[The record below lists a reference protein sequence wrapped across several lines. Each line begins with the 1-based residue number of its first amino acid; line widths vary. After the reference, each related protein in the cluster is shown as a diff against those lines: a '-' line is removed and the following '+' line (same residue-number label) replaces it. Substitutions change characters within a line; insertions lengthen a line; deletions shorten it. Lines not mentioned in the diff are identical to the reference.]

1 MVVHNPWNKAV
12 DLVEILEAAYC
23 VEQPEEAWLGGVLDA
38 ARPGL
43 DDGLGV
49 MAYTYDASNPT
60 NMQLRLVSSR
70 DALPA
75 LVEYFKASVAR
86 MPADWVETNYPNK
99 RTQVIR
105 DMPGWETF
113 MTLPARLDEN
123 HLIDDVI
130 GINGLDPS
138 LIGSMLGAYSSRR
151 HPLTP
156 RARATWNRIGTHL
169 AASFRLQRA
178 LQAKEPSAPTE
189 AVLAPSGRVLHAE
202 QPAQDRVVRD
212 ALSGACQ
219 SIERARTRKGR
230 QEGEISLSLWR
241 SLVSE
246 RWTLVDT
253 YERDG
258 KRYVVARR
266 NDVRLPRP
274 DALSPRER
282 QVLGFAVLGDSNKL
296 IAYELGISASTVG
309 VLLHRA
315 AQKLGCHSRVE
326 LLQRFKEL
334 LAAEPAV
341 PKKPTT
347 H

>member
-1 MVVHNPWNKAV
+1 VAVRDPWNKAV
-12 DLVEILEAAYC
+12 DLVEILEAAYR
-23 VEQPEEAWLGGVLDA
+23 VEQPEDAWLSGVLDA

-49 MAYTYDASNPT
+49 MAYTYDASNPKSF
-60 NMQLRLVSSR
+60 QLRCISSR
-70 DALPA
+70 DALPP
-75 LVEYFKASVAR
+75 LVEFFKASAANV
-86 MPADWVETNYPNK
+86 PADWVTANFPSK

-105 DMPGWETF
+105 DMPGWERF
-113 MTLPARLDEN
+113 MPLPHRLDES
-123 HLIDDVI
+123 HVVDDVI

-138 LIGSMLGAYSSRR
+138 LIGCMLGAYSSRPHR
-151 HPLTP
+151 LSS
-156 RARATWNRIGTHL
+156 RARQTWNRIGTHL
-169 AASFRLQRA
+169 AAGFRLQRA
-178 LQAKEPSAPTE
+178 IQTAKERSAPTE

-202 QPAQDRVVRD
+202 QPAQDRAQRD
-212 ALSGACQ
+212 ALTAACRR
-219 SIERARTRKGR
+219 IERARTRQGR
-230 QEGEISLSLWR
+230 LEGEISVSLWR

-266 NDVRLPRP
+266 NDVRPPRP

-282 QVLGFAVLGDSNKL
+282 QALSFAVLGDSNKL

-315 AQKLGCHSRVE
+315 AVKLNAKTRADLMARYCS
-326 LLQRFKEL
+326 
-334 LAAEPAV
+334 ASSPA
-341 PKKPTT
+341 PGSGS
-347 H
+347 

>member
-1 MVVHNPWNKAV
+1 MALRDPWNKAV
-12 DLVEILEAAYC
+12 ALVEILEAAYR
-23 VEQPEEAWLGGVLDA
+23 VEQPEEAWLAGVLDA

-49 MAYTYDASNPT
+49 MAYTYDASNPKDFK
-60 NMQLRLVSSR
+60 LRCLSSR
-70 DALPA
+70 DALPP
-75 LVEYFKASVAR
+75 LVEFFKASAANV
-86 MPADWVETNYPNK
+86 PADWVEANFPSR

-105 DMPGWETF
+105 DMPGWESF
-113 MTLPARLDEN
+113 MPLPHRLDED
-123 HLIDDVI
+123 HMVDDVI

-138 LIGSMLGAYSSRR
+138 LIGCMLGAYSSRAHR
-151 HPLTP
+151 LTS

-169 AASFRLQRA
+169 ASAFRLQRA
-178 LQAKEPSAPTE
+178 LQPAKEHAAPTE

-202 QPAQDRVVRD
+202 QPAYDRSVRD
-212 ALSGACQ
+212 TLSVACQ
-219 SIERARTRKGR
+219 AIERARTRQGR
-230 QEGEISLSLWR
+230 ANGEISLSLWR

-258 KRYVVARR
+258 KRYVLARR
-266 NDVRLPRP
+266 NDVRFPRP

-282 QVLGFAVLGDSNKL
+282 QALSFAVLGDSNKL

-315 AQKLGCHSRVE
+315 AQKLACRSRA
-326 LLQRFKEL
+326 EL
-334 LAAEPAV
+334 LARFRALAV
-341 PKKPTT
+341 TT
-347 H
+347 TDLRVPH